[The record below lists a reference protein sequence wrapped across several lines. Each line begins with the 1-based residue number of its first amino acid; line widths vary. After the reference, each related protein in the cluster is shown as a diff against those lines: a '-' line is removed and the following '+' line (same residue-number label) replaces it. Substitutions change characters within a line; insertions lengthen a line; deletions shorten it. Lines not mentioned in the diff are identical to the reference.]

1 MNLDANAVVN
11 LPGLDDREM
20 DRLIALRAARQ
31 VSGPIAEYGDVEPF
45 VHEFRGWLRESSGE
59 NDKVYRRYVLLI
71 ATWERQ
77 GVADRDAA
85 KLRKLVDDV
94 YRKI

>member
-11 LPGLDDREM
+11 LPGFDDREM
-20 DRLIALRAARQ
+20 DRLIALRAARE
-31 VSGPIAEYGDVEPF
+31 VSGPIAEYADVEPF
-45 VHEFRGWLRESSGE
+45 VHEFREWLRESLDE
-59 NDKVYRRYVLLI
+59 TDKLYRRYVLLV
-71 ATWERQ
+71 ATWERR

-85 KLRKLVDDV
+85 KLRKLIDDI